1 MIALDEILFN
11 ALRYDAVL
19 MEDVGGRIVSTCF
32 EVGPDEVDNTPLP
45 CIIVMDDG
53 LQNNPD
59 TKDCEWEAYEDRVTA
74 SVEVDAES
82 PKAVKALIRFLSP
95 LCFSVYLVQVQPYFW
110 NYYLKGRY
118 SAIARLAPLPAMGK
132 VLLTALLLY
141 LFCLAVDLLRALLFR
156 ILSVRKLAAWLTD
169 IFLVQFRATT
179 GLKGDA

>member
-11 ALRYDAVL
+11 ALRSDAVL

-32 EVGPDEVDNTPLP
+32 EVGPDKVDNTPLP

-82 PKAVKALIRFLSP
+82 PKAVKALIRK
-95 LCFSVYLVQVQPYFW
+95 V
-110 NYYLKGRY
+110 RH
-118 SAIARLAPLPAMGK
+118 AIADYIQTLYNEGK
-132 VLLTALLLY
+132 EIPKLESIVSNGIAWDWMKPCYHSTLTY
-141 LFCLAVDLLRALLFR
+141 NC
-156 ILSVRKLAAWLTD
+156 I
-169 IFLVQFRATT
+169 IENE
-179 GLKGDA
+179 

>member
-11 ALRYDAVL
+11 ALRSDAIL

-82 PKAVKALIRFLSP
+82 PKAVKALIRK
-95 LCFSVYLVQVQPYFW
+95 V
-110 NYYLKGRY
+110 RH
-118 SAIARLAPLPAMGK
+118 AIADYIQTLYNEGEEIPELESIVSNGIAWDWMKPCHHST
-132 VLLTALLLY
+132 LTY
-141 LFCLAVDLLRALLFR
+141 NC
-156 ILSVRKLAAWLTD
+156 I
-169 IFLVQFRATT
+169 IEN
-179 GLKGDA
+179 

>member
-11 ALRYDAVL
+11 ALRSDAVL

-45 CIIVMDDG
+45 CIIVMDDR

-82 PKAVKALIRFLSP
+82 PKAVKALIRK
-95 LCFSVYLVQVQPYFW
+95 V
-110 NYYLKGRY
+110 RH
-118 SAIARLAPLPAMGK
+118 AIADYIQTLYNEGEEIPELESIVSNGIAWDWMKPCYHST
-132 VLLTALLLY
+132 LTY
-141 LFCLAVDLLRALLFR
+141 NC
-156 ILSVRKLAAWLTD
+156 ITENENES
-169 IFLVQFRATT
+169 
-179 GLKGDA
+179 

>member
-1 MIALDEILFN
+1 MIALDEILYN
-11 ALRYDAVL
+11 ALRSDAVL

-82 PKAVKALIRFLSP
+82 PKAVKALIRK
-95 LCFSVYLVQVQPYFW
+95 V
-110 NYYLKGRY
+110 RH
-118 SAIARLAPLPAMGK
+118 AIADYIQTMYNEGEVIPELESIVSNGIAWDWMKPCYHST
-132 VLLTALLLY
+132 LTY
-141 LFCLAVDLLRALLFR
+141 NC
-156 ILSVRKLAAWLTD
+156 I
-169 IFLVQFRATT
+169 IEYE
-179 GLKGDA
+179 

>member
-11 ALRYDAVL
+11 ALRSDAVL

-82 PKAVKALIRFLSP
+82 PKAVKQ
-95 LCFSVYLVQVQPYFW
+95 LCR
-110 NYYLKGRY
+110 K
-118 SAIARLAPLPAMGK
+118 ARLIIAAHIRSMAEAGDDIPYLDNLQMSGVAWDWMKPCYHQT
-132 VLLTALLLY
+132 LTY
-141 LFCLAVDLLRALLFR
+141 NCTIENNDEYD
-156 ILSVRKLAAWLTD
+156 T
-169 IFLVQFRATT
+169 
-179 GLKGDA
+179 

>member
-11 ALRYDAVL
+11 ALRSDAVL

-32 EVGPDEVDNTPLP
+32 EVGPDKVDNTPLP

-82 PKAVKALIRFLSP
+82 SKAVKALIRK
-95 LCFSVYLVQVQPYFW
+95 V
-110 NYYLKGRY
+110 RH
-118 SAIARLAPLPAMGK
+118 AIADYIQTLYNEGEEIPKLESIVSNGIAWDWMKPCYHST
-132 VLLTALLLY
+132 LTY
-141 LFCLAVDLLRALLFR
+141 NC
-156 ILSVRKLAAWLTD
+156 I
-169 IFLVQFRATT
+169 IENE
-179 GLKGDA
+179 

>member
-11 ALRYDAVL
+11 ALRSDAVL

-82 PKAVKALIRFLSP
+82 PKAVKALIRK
-95 LCFSVYLVQVQPYFW
+95 V
-110 NYYLKGRY
+110 RH
-118 SAIARLAPLPAMGK
+118 AIADYIQTLYNDGEEIPKLESIVSNGIAWDWMKPCYHST
-132 VLLTALLLY
+132 LTY
-141 LFCLAVDLLRALLFR
+141 NC
-156 ILSVRKLAAWLTD
+156 I
-169 IFLVQFRATT
+169 IENE
-179 GLKGDA
+179 

>member
-11 ALRYDAVL
+11 ALRSDAVL

-74 SVEVDAES
+74 SVEVDAKS
-82 PKAVKALIRFLSP
+82 PKAVKALIRK
-95 LCFSVYLVQVQPYFW
+95 V
-110 NYYLKGRY
+110 RH
-118 SAIARLAPLPAMGK
+118 AIADYIQTMYNEGEVIPELESIVSNGIAWDWMKPCYHST
-132 VLLTALLLY
+132 LTY
-141 LFCLAVDLLRALLFR
+141 NC
-156 ILSVRKLAAWLTD
+156 I
-169 IFLVQFRATT
+169 IENE
-179 GLKGDA
+179 

>member
-11 ALRYDAVL
+11 ALRSDAVL

-82 PKAVKALIRFLSP
+82 SKAVKALIRK
-95 LCFSVYLVQVQPYFW
+95 V
-110 NYYLKGRY
+110 RH
-118 SAIARLAPLPAMGK
+118 AIADYIQTLYNEGEEIPKLESIVSNGIAWDWMKPCYHST
-132 VLLTALLLY
+132 LTY
-141 LFCLAVDLLRALLFR
+141 NC
-156 ILSVRKLAAWLTD
+156 I
-169 IFLVQFRATT
+169 IENE
-179 GLKGDA
+179 

>member
-11 ALRYDAVL
+11 ALRSDAVL

-59 TKDCEWEAYEDRVTA
+59 TKDCEWEAYEDSVTA

-82 PKAVKALIRFLSP
+82 PKAVKALIR
-95 LCFSVYLVQVQPYFW
+95 
-110 NYYLKGRY
+110 KARH
-118 SAIARLAPLPAMGK
+118 AIADYIHTLYNEGEEIPKLESIVSNGIAWDWMKPCYHST
-132 VLLTALLLY
+132 LTY
-141 LFCLAVDLLRALLFR
+141 NC
-156 ILSVRKLAAWLTD
+156 I
-169 IFLVQFRATT
+169 IENE
-179 GLKGDA
+179 

>member
-1 MIALDEILFN
+1 MIALDEILYN
-11 ALRYDAVL
+11 ALRSDAVL

-82 PKAVKALIRFLSP
+82 PKAVYNEGEVIPELESIVS
-95 LCFSVYLVQVQPYFW
+95 
-110 NYYLKGRY
+110 NG
-118 SAIARLAPLPAMGK
+118 IAWDWMKPCYHST
-132 VLLTALLLY
+132 LTY
-141 LFCLAVDLLRALLFR
+141 NC
-156 ILSVRKLAAWLTD
+156 I
-169 IFLVQFRATT
+169 IENE
-179 GLKGDA
+179 